1 MSELLA
7 IHGHVV
13 ELRRHVNEHLRHLRP
28 FMPTERYELWL
39 RAPDGA
45 ERKFTLHTRE
55 MPARRGHEVS
65 LITTQH
71 NPPRVLAL
79 ANWTTVDGVNYAR
92 SEPAGVVRGVDL
104 AGLAAAL
111 VGASAWLGLVGLAFG
126 LVVAPA
132 LMAAAAA
139 VRWLARRRLAWL
151 VDLAIDEEAGRR
163 VNGVLAPH

>member
-1 MSELLA
+1 MSGLLA

-39 RAPDGA
+39 RTSDGA

-71 NPPRVLAL
+71 NPPQVLAL

-92 SEPAGVVRGVDL
+92 SEPAGVVRGVEL

-111 VGASAWLGLVGLAFG
+111 VGASAWLGFAGLVYG

-132 LMAAAAA
+132 LMAIVAAI
-139 VRWLARRRLAWL
+139 RWLARRWLACL
-151 VDLAIDEEAGRR
+151 VDLAIDEEAVRCAKGA
-163 VNGVLAPH
+163 LTLH

>member
-39 RAPDGA
+39 RASDGA

-71 NPPRVLAL
+71 NPPQVLAL

-92 SEPAGVVRGVDL
+92 TEPAGVVRGVDL
-104 AGLAAAL
+104 AVLAAAL
-111 VGASAWLGLVGLAFG
+111 VGASAWLGLAGLAFC
-126 LVVAPA
+126 VMAAPA
-132 LMAAAAA
+132 LMAVGAA

-151 VDLAIDEEAGRR
+151 VDLAIDEEAVHCAEGA
-163 VNGVLAPH
+163 VMLH